1 MNEDS
6 IELNYSNPDAWDY
19 SDIGHHWRKD
29 DTGNYHD
36 WPCDFPEEHINQ
48 PSKDCDAQINN
59 SRSTRD

>member
-6 IELNYSNPDAWDY
+6 VKLNYSDPDAWDY
-19 SDIGHHWRKD
+19 SDIGHHRRKD

-36 WPCDFPEEHINQ
+36 YPCDFPEEH
-48 PSKDCDAQINN
+48 KDYNAQIDN